1 LRIVDLTRVS
11 SDYSLVSRDHSV
23 LDTRIDAPAL
33 VAPDGK
39 TIDQLPPECLLRD
52 AVLLDLT
59 EKEAGK
65 SIDDEDL
72 EAAEE
77 RAGLAV
83 RENEIVLLH
92 IGRGRFARNNEFL
105 SDHPYLSEN
114 GAEYL
119 ELRHVSGVGIDAP
132 NLENPMSN
140 ELPVHKALLGS
151 GIFILENL
159 NNLDV
164 LEKERFRLVAL
175 PPRVKAASTL
185 ARVLAVLGE

>member
-1 LRIVDLTRVS
+1 
-11 SDYSLVSRDHSV
+11 
-23 LDTRIDAPAL
+23 L

-65 SIDDEDL
+65 PIDDEDL